1 MPASLPASVTPA
13 VLEWAR
19 REAGYVDPE
28 PVAKRAGVR
37 PERLLAWER
46 GERKPTLRQAQTLAK
61 IYHRALAVFF
71 LPEAPSLP
79 PLAAQ
84 YRRLPGVQ
92 PGRESPELRLAIRVM
107 SQRREV
113 AIQLSAELGESP
125 PEFRHVASLQETPVV
140 VGARLRSA
148 LGVSEQEQRAWRTDW
163 QAWRNWRA
171 AVENLGVLV
180 FQFPKVGL
188 QEVRGLTLPLFPK
201 PVIGVNSRE
210 LSAGARAFTLMHE
223 LVHLAL
229 ARATE
234 ENVALHESRADSDW
248 QQVERFAEEAASA
261 VLIPQPMLEE
271 SLRQVSA
278 RRDAWDVQR
287 VRQLAARFHVTPL
300 AMATRLRA
308 AGQLTWTGYH
318 RWKQEWDLYVAHL
331 PPRRGGFATPVEKTL
346 GRAGR
351 PFAQLVLEALDTN
364 RITAVEACRY
374 LDLRWDHV
382 EKLRGE
388 LRAGPGEAREPLDSG
403 D

>member
-1 MPASLPASVTPA
+1 MPASRPALVTPA

-19 REAGYVDPE
+19 REAGYEDPA
-28 PVAKRAGVR
+28 PVAQRAGVR

-46 GERKPTLRQAQTLAK
+46 GAQKPTLRQVQTLAK

-79 PLAAQ
+79 PLATQ

-92 PGRESPELRLAIRVM
+92 PGRESPALRLAIRVM

-113 AIQLSAELGESP
+113 ALQLSGELGNSL
-125 PEFRHVASLQETPVV
+125 PEFQQTARLRETPAD
-140 VGARLRSA
+140 VGTRLRSA
-148 LGVSEQEQRAWRTDW
+148 LGVRDQEQCAWRNEW
-163 QAWRNWRA
+163 QAWRSWRA
-171 AVENLGVLV
+171 AVEKLGVLV
-180 FQFPKVGL
+180 FQFPQVGL
-188 QEVRGLTLPLFPK
+188 QEVRGLTLPLFPG
-201 PVIGVNSRE
+201 PVIGINSRE
-210 LSAGARAFTLMHE
+210 LSAGARCFTLMHE

-229 ARATE
+229 ARAHE
-234 ENVALHESRADSDW
+234 ENVALRESREDSAW
-248 QQVERFAEEAASA
+248 QKVERFAEEAASA
-261 VLIPQPMLEE
+261 VLIPQTMLEA
-271 SLRQVSA
+271 SLRQMPA
-278 RRDAWDVQR
+278 RPDVWDVPH
-287 VRQLAARFHVTPL
+287 VRELAARFRVTPL

-308 AGQLTWTGYH
+308 AGQLTWTGYR
-318 RWKQEWDLYVAHL
+318 RWKQEWDLYVAQL
-331 PPRRGGFATPVEKTL
+331 PPRRGGFASPVEKTL

-351 PFAQLVLEALDTN
+351 PFAQLVLEALDAN

-388 LRAGPGEAREPLDSG
+388 LRAGPGEVRVPRDSG